1 MTYWEKRQTEKYRS
15 GEKLIIDYY
24 RDLEKAF
31 EQARREV
38 RDVID
43 AFYGRYAKE
52 NGLSYTDALKRLSE
66 AEIGDLKL
74 FIDRIN
80 ETMGTYDLELTN
92 MSIKARVSR
101 YEALEKQID
110 AILQKLYAVNYE
122 KLGTETLGK
131 AYEDSYYHTW
141 WNIDTQS
148 GNHNAFSSVD
158 PSTIDQLIKYPFNG
172 SNFSNRLWKQKDYLQ
187 GQLME
192 SLTTM
197 LIQGKNPKTLAKD
210 FAKKFGSREYDAYR
224 LLHTEYS
231 YISEE
236 ASQAV
241 YEEDGIEEYEYIA
254 TLDNRTCGIC
264 GDLDGRKI
272 KIKAGVT
279 GQNKPPMHPL
289 CRCTTA
295 PWIEGVSGGSKRIAR
310 DENGNNIKVSGDM
323 KYPEWKKKF
332 VLEPADEREYQ
343 NFKNVL
349 DEHAPKTLD
358 DFKSIKYNKKEEWSV
373 LQREYS
379 TISKI
384 QNKETYSMEYRKKMI
399 GSYYEFRDEGVEMTD
414 HSLNRFLGQK
424 SGRGKK
430 IFTKDELV
438 EAKRNKP
445 NFRQNDG
452 RLIHYYNSLAVVENE
467 NTGEVVTIVVRGK
480 AKADWEAL

>member
-1 MTYWEKRQTEKYRS
+1 MTYWEKRQTAKYES
-15 GEKLIIDYY
+15 GERIILDYY
-24 RDLEKAF
+24 KNLEKAF

-66 AEIGDLKL
+66 AEIGDLKS

-110 AILQKLYAVNYE
+110 AILQKLYAVDYE

-141 WNIDTQS
+141 WNIDTQN
-148 GNHNAFSSVD
+148 GIHNAFSSVNPD
-158 PSTIDQLIKYPFNG
+158 SIDQLIKYPFNG
-172 SNFSNRLWKQKDYLQ
+172 SNFSSRLWKQKDYLQ

-192 SLTTM
+192 SITTM
-197 LIQGKNPKTLAKD
+197 LIQGKHPKTLAKD

-241 YEEDGIEEYEYIA
+241 YEEDGIEEYEYMA

-295 PWIEGVSGGSKRIAR
+295 PWIGGISSGGKRIAR
-310 DENGNNIKVSGDM
+310 DENGNNIYVPEDVTYK
-323 KYPEWKKKF
+323 EWKTKYIDEN
-332 VLEPADEREYQ
+332 LE
-343 NFKNVL
+343 
-349 DEHAPKTLD
+349 TSS
-358 DFKSIKYNKKEEWSV
+358 KSDIIKHDKQVEGKDVHYV
-373 LQREYS
+373 G
-379 TISKI
+379 KI
-384 QNKETYSMEYRKKMI
+384 
-399 GSYYEFRDEGVEMTD
+399 D
-414 HSLNRFLGQK
+414 
-424 SGRGKK
+424 KK
-430 IFTKDELV
+430 IYSCITENIVTDEVIITDTQIRHIKDRHPNDFERFSTYFTEIVGAPDYIIEANKPDSALILKEISIANEKFKTILRLATSKDNKMYKNSIITFMRIDEKEWNRLL
-438 EAKRNKP
+438 RNK
-445 NFRQNDG
+445 
-452 RLIHYYNSLAVVENE
+452 RLLYKKNA
-467 NTGEVVTIVVRGK
+467 
-480 AKADWEAL
+480 